1 MYDLANIIMTRNEGL
16 LWKILKEDLPFIK
29 HNPYGPSPMHA
40 AAFLDEYIIGVWLE
54 KRGCSLTS
62 FDDLGT
68 TPMHIAAAFANKQRS
83 TNFLGA
89 NLSPSLLCVRT
100 NDGFGSTPLH
110 FAGRWG
116 NLKAVRVLIDAG
128 VDPHIKDHYGFMV
141 MHQAV
146 LDHDR
151 PDVIYE
157 LDMRGVPVHDVEN
170 EVEESALELAVFNGF
185 WGSAKTLIDLGAYS
199 RNIDNKWLRF
209 INPPNAVGWSSVIP
223 ASRPS
228 RRINKSNKTGVISPW
243 H

>member
-40 AAFLDEYIIGVWLE
+40 AAFHDEYIIGIWLE

-100 NDGFGSTPLH
+100 NDEFENMPLH
-110 FAGRWG
+110 FAVRWG

-128 VDPHIKDHYGFMV
+128 VDPHIKDHYGFTF
-141 MHQAV
+141 MHHAV
-146 LDHDR
+146 FNHDR

-157 LDMRGVPVHDVEN
+157 LAMRGVPVHDVEN

-185 WGSAKTLIDLGAYS
+185 WGSAKTLIDMGAYS
-199 RNIDNKWLRF
+199 RNIDQKWLRF

-223 ASRPS
+223 ARRPA
-228 RRINKSNKTGVISPW
+228 RQINKSKKTVVISPW